1 MKNSSVLPVNQMFL
15 TQSGLNSIDFNEDEV
30 LKIIRSLNIHK
41 AHGHDDNSI
50 RMIKICNK
58 SLLKPFFYL
67 EVQLNRLVTLIF
79 GKDLISF
86 LRIRRM
92 TSN

>member
-1 MKNSSVLPVNQMFL
+1 MFL
-15 TQSGLNSIDFNEDEV
+15 TQSRLNSIDFNEDEV
-30 LKIIRSLNIHK
+30 LKIIRSLNTHK

-50 RMIKICNK
+50 RTIKICDK

-67 EVQLNRLVTLIF
+67 EIQLNRLVTLIF

-86 LRIRRM
+86 LRIKRM